1 MYDGVYAD
9 IGQGNYAGYQPIHRQ
24 RPAELYA
31 SVCHC
36 GCGFGSLFNKENN
49 SEN

>member
-1 MYDGVYAD
+1 MESMQT
-9 IGQGNYAGYQPIHRQ
+9 IGKGIMQGINQFIDNDLQ
-24 RPAELYA
+24 N

-36 GCGFGSLFNKENN
+36 GCSIDSLFNKENN